1 MGYDWH
7 ATTLPT
13 VCCECLCLYLWLGG
27 TACVAIAWKLTFNHI
42 HITTSPVQTGL
53 GSSEIAVVPKIA
65 TLGWEVSLNI
75 SMPLPTNPQY
85 QKRKLR
91 NVFSYND
98 TRGSGG
104 FHCSGMFLSPLW
116 VYTYSVTRGSWA
128 FPNLRLKAKG
138 AHNVVNWS
146 TGASS
151 LLKGELSN
159 IQGSHFRDFLRNCAH
174 QNMLLFTACLGGIFA
189 NVCIF
194 SKNVG
199 KARSFQQM
207 PTRIRQNWPRF
218 WTRCL
223 HTLSTSQL
231 HMPCCSAQK
240 TLMLDITPE
249 RLEGFGRWV
258 MIKARFASS
267 QMDSLSCK
275 TAIAVPC
282 KDRITFQC
290 WRIFFQTLFLKRYVI
305 GSCLVIS

>member
-207 PTRIRQNWPRF
+207 PTRMRQFLAEILEQMSSHFVHFTCPAALPKRPSC
-218 WTRCL
+218 WTL
-223 HTLSTSQL
+223 H
-231 HMPCCSAQK
+231 QK
-240 TLMLDITPE
+240 S
-249 RLEGFGRWV
+249 LEGFGLWV
-258 MIKARFASS
+258 MIKACFAAARW
-267 QMDSLSCK
+267 
-275 TAIAVPC
+275 TFWAVRLHC
-282 KDRITFQC
+282 SRM
-290 WRIFFQTLFLKRYVI
+290 
-305 GSCLVIS
+305 